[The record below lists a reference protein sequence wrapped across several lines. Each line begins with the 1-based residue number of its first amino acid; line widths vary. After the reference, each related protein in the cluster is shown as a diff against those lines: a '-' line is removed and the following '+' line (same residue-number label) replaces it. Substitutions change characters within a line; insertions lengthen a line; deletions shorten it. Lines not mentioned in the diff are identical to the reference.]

1 MAKADYPVPIG
12 REELSTPSS
21 KTFWWIGSRE
31 RERERSISRDSI
43 LRARAITRLPSFGK
57 MNPLSL
63 AFYFQ
68 SRLHMDRHTR
78 AYIRV
83 SIVKWTYTWFI
94 FLWKISRD
102 RHLLFLFPRRVEK
115 NATPRRIS
123 MMNICVV
130 LGLPRIKV
138 GLIGSSIHR
147 RCIKY
152 RWERRKFSLHLLFQ
166 KDFERMLNK

>member
-1 MAKADYPVPIG
+1 MWQKLIILFH
-12 REELSTPSS
+12 REGGIIDVILENILMN
-21 KTFWWIGSRE
+21 KIE
-31 RERERSISRDSI
+31 RERETSISRDSI
-43 LRARAITRLPSFGK
+43 LRARAITRLSSFGK

-63 AFYFQ
+63 SFYFQ

-83 SIVKWTYTWFI
+83 SIVKWTCTWFI

-130 LGLPRIKV
+130 RLLGLPRIKV
-138 GLIGSSIHR
+138 GLIGWSIHTM
-147 RCIKY
+147 Y
-152 RWERRKFSLHLLFQ
+152 
-166 KDFERMLNK
+166 